1 MMIIELHMS
10 TRNLPS
16 HVAKRIHW
24 KEFHSAYAYLR
35 LAIEPAR
42 LGSAQLELARYGN
55 ELARLG
61 SITKQ
66 AKILARLGS
75 FASSSWLI

>member
-1 MMIIELHMS
+1 MHREK
-10 TRNLPS
+10 
-16 HVAKRIHW
+16 VGYDDVQD
-24 KEFHSAYAYLR
+24 HSSLLQIR

-42 LGSAQLELARYGN
+42 RGSAQLELTRYGN

>member
-1 MMIIELHMS
+1 LTKVENGGRL
-10 TRNLPS
+10 RGS
-16 HVAKRIHW
+16 HAV
-24 KEFHSAYAYLR
+24 R
-35 LAIEPAR
+35 LAIEPAW